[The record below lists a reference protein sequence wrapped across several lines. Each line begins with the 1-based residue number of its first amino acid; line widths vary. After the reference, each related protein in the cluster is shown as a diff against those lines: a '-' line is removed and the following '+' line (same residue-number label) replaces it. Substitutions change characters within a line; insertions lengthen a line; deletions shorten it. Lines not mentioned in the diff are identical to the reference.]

1 MCGTTGGR
9 EVRGLAIS
17 KKRKQELVATYRD
30 LIQRHP
36 GLFLAGFNGMSVKAL
51 DQLRR
56 RIRES
61 GGELHVV
68 QNRLLALALKESGL
82 SLPEAAFE
90 GSTVV
95 GFAGEDAIGVAKAM
109 VEVARQ
115 SEALSV
121 KAALLEGAV
130 YDSRQVQR
138 LADLPPLAVVRAQLL
153 GLLQAPATRIAGA
166 LAGSVRQVMNVMKA
180 YSESQPAAG

>member
-1 MCGTTGGR
+1 
-9 EVRGLAIS
+9 LAIS
-17 KKRKQELVATYRD
+17 KRRKQEMVASYRD

-36 GLFLAGFNGMSVKAL
+36 GLILAGFAGMSVKAL

-56 RIRES
+56 RIREG

-68 QNRLLALALKESGL
+68 QNRLMALALKESGL
-82 SLPEAAFE
+82 GVPESALE

-95 GFAGEDAIGVAKAM
+95 GFAGEDSIAVAKAM

-115 SEALSV
+115 SGTLAI

-130 YDSRQVQR
+130 YDARQVER
-138 LADLPPLAVVRAQLL
+138 LADLPPLPVIRAQLL
-153 GLLQAPATRIAGA
+153 GLLQTPASRIAGA
-166 LAGSVRQVMNVMKA
+166 LASSVRQVMNVVKA
-180 YSESQPAAG
+180 YSESQAAAG

>member
-1 MCGTTGGR
+1 MA
-9 EVRGLAIS
+9 VS
-17 KKRKQELVATYRD
+17 KKRKQDLVATYRE

-36 GLFLAGFNGMSVKAL
+36 GLFLARFSGMSVKAQ

-82 SLPEAAFE
+82 TLPEAAYE
-90 GSTVV
+90 GTTVV
-95 GFAGEDAIGVAKAM
+95 GFAGEDAVGVAKAM

-115 SEALSV
+115 SEALTM
-121 KAALLEGAV
+121 KAALLDGTV
-130 YDSRQVQR
+130 YDARQVQR

-153 GLLQAPATRIAGA
+153 GLVQTPATRIAGA
-166 LAGSVRQVMNVMKA
+166 LAGSLRQVMNVLKA
-180 YSESQPAAG
+180 YSESQPAES